1 MKYTVETTI
10 NKPLAEVIR
19 LFDSQENLFK
29 WMEGLTSFEPISGT
43 PGEVGAKSK
52 MVFNVKNKTVELI
65 ETITRK
71 DLPNSFDGTY
81 ETNGVYNIVKNKF
94 IALPDN
100 TTKYISDQEFQLSG
114 LLKIFGFL
122 MKGAF
127 KKQSLKYLEDFKR
140 FAESQ

>member
-1 MKYTVETTI
+1 MKYTVETII
-10 NKPLAEVIR
+10 NKPVAEVIR

-29 WMEGLTSFEPISGT
+29 WMEGLTSFDLISGT

-52 MVFNVKNKTVELI
+52 MVFNVNNKTVELI
-65 ETITRK
+65 ETITHK
-71 DLPNSFDGTY
+71 DLPHAFDGTY
-81 ETNGVYNIVKNKF
+81 ETNGVFNIVKNKF